1 MDSVRTRI
9 GTRSSGE
16 VRHPRKMLRRGPL
29 LPPGRSAFRGLLLLL
44 AVFLPACGYTLQGS
58 TGSRFTDPGIRVD
71 LRPFTNDSFVPD
83 AGAFLASRLRDEMQ
97 QNGFRG
103 RYERSMADY
112 LIEGTVREIREDV
125 FSHGADRFALEH
137 RLTLVVDIRVVEVLR
152 GGVLWKES
160 GLSET
165 ASYFSGTDAQYT
177 EANRGAAFEEAA
189 RRMAVRLSQTLRV
202 IL

>member
-1 MDSVRTRI
+1 MTRPVAHMLLVALALLHAAPGCGYRLQSGKERFADPSFRMDVAPFAN
-9 GTRSSGE
+9 RSTIPEAGARVSE
-16 VRHPRKMLRRGPL
+16 RLREELRR
-29 LPPGRSAFRGLLLLL
+29 S
-44 AVFLPACGYTLQGS
+44 
-58 TGSRFTDPGIRVD
+58 
-71 LRPFTNDSFVPD
+71 
-83 AGAFLASRLRDEMQ
+83 
-97 QNGFRG
+97 GFRG
-103 RYERSMADY
+103 SFGTTGASY

-125 FSHGADRFALEH
+125 FSHGADRFALEN

-165 ASYFSGTDAQYT
+165 ASFFSGTDAQYT
-177 EANRGAAFEEAA
+177 DANRRAAFEEAA